1 MATTN
6 PITFDNVSASGGLVD
21 KLRLS
26 AMISQEI
33 NLLLKDTSNLRNT
46 GLISY
51 QGSINGLGSDTV
63 RVRLAGLDGYD
74 SMAAAT
80 TENTDHSS
88 NTTDLTIDNADIAA
102 ARQYIIYEMDDL
114 AAMTGL
120 AGGPDIDPFRIARS
134 IAMSY
139 ETRFAEMTGAA
150 AATFTNSAG
159 LNTTTLSVD
168 DFFDAIFQLEQAANL
183 SSLAVG
189 ASGPFAAVLSPK
201 ALTELQD
208 SLRNETGNAISRMQ
222 SSASMLEAKG
232 ENFVG
237 NLFGVDCYRSSHVN
251 ENASSG
257 FDNYMLSPMALGYVD
272 GIPQNIPGSSDLMQ
286 MGKVVVEF
294 DRRPMSASTYIVGHA
309 YLGLAKILDTKGCKI
324 LSAR

>member
-6 PITFDNVSASGGLVD
+6 PITFDNVSASGGLVGT
-21 KLRLS
+21 LRLA

-33 NLLLKDTSNLRNT
+33 NLLLKDNANLRNT
-46 GLISY
+46 PLLSY

-80 TENTDHSS
+80 SEISDESS
-88 NTTDLTIDNADIAA
+88 NTTDLTINSADLAA
-102 ARQYIIYEMDDL
+102 ARQYIIYQMDDL
-114 AAMTGL
+114 AAMTGFGS
-120 AGGPDIDPFRIARS
+120 ADIDPFRIAQS
-134 IAMSY
+134 IAGSY
-139 ETRFAEMTGAA
+139 ETRFAELTGVAA
-150 AATFTNSAG
+150 ASFTTTAG

-168 DFFDAIFQLEQAANL
+168 DFFNAIFELEQA
-183 SSLAVG
+183 SSGSG
-189 ASGPFAAVLSPK
+189 APGPYACVLHPK

-208 SLRNETGNAISRMQ
+208 SLRNETGNAVSRMQ
-222 SSASMLEAKG
+222 SSMSMLEAKG
-232 ENFVG
+232 ENFAG
-237 NLFGVDCYRSSHVN
+237 NLFGVDVYRSAHVN

-257 FDNYMLSPMALGYVD
+257 YDNYMISPMALGYVD
-272 GIPQNIPGSSDLMQ
+272 GIPAGVQGSADLMS

-309 YLGLAKILDTKGCKI
+309 YLGIGIIEDARGVKL

>member
-6 PITFDNVSASGGLVD
+6 PITFDNVSASGGLVGT
-21 KLRLS
+21 LRLA

-33 NLLLKDTSNLRNT
+33 NLLLKDNANLRNT
-46 GLISY
+46 PLLSY

-80 TENTDHSS
+80 SEISDESS
-88 NTTDLTIDNADIAA
+88 NTTDLTINSADLAA
-102 ARQYIIYEMDDL
+102 ARQYIIYQMDDL
-114 AAMTGL
+114 AAMTGFGS
-120 AGGPDIDPFRIARS
+120 ADIDPFRIAQS
-134 IAMSY
+134 IAGSY
-139 ETRFAEMTGAA
+139 ETRFAELTGVAA
-150 AATFTNSAG
+150 ASFTTTAG

-168 DFFDAIFQLEQAANL
+168 DFFNAIFELEQA
-183 SSLAVG
+183 SSGSGAPGPYACVLA
-189 ASGPFAAVLSPK
+189 PK

-208 SLRNETGNAISRMQ
+208 SLRNETGNAVSRMQ
-222 SSASMLEAKG
+222 SSMDMLAAKG
-232 ENFVG
+232 ENFAG
-237 NLFGVDCYRSSHVN
+237 NLFGVDVYRSAHVN

-257 FDNYMLSPMALGYVD
+257 YDNYMISPMALGYVD
-272 GIPQNIPGSSDLMQ
+272 GIPAGVQGSSDLMS

-309 YLGLAKILDTKGCKI
+309 YLGIGIIEDARGVKL